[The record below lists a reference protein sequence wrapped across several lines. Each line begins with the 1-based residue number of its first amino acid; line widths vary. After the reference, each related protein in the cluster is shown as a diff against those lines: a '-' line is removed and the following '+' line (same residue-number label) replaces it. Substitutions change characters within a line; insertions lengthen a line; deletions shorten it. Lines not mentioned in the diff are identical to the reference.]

1 MTSLNNFGGKVKNL
15 ILILALM
22 ISTVAMAGVDMKKS
36 DFKWKGTKVT
46 GMHEGKISLKS
57 ADLKMAENRIKSGKI
72 VMDMNSVT
80 VTDIKNETY
89 AKKFINHILSKDFF
103 ETKKYP
109 TATLEIVRD
118 TGKQLEGKMTI
129 KGKTNRVM
137 IPYKKEGNMY
147 TGTLKFDRTKYNLRY
162 GSGSYFKGLGDKM
175 IHDEVVLNF
184 KVAVK

>member
-1 MTSLNNFGGKVKNL
+1 MKNL
-15 ILILALM
+15 ILVIAFM
-22 ISTVAMAGVDMKKS
+22 FSTLTIAGVDMKKS

-57 ADLKMAENRIKSGKI
+57 ADLKMADNRIKAGKF

-80 VTDIKNETY
+80 VTDLSNKTF
-89 AKKFINHILSKDFF
+89 AKKFIDHILSKDFF
-103 ETKKYP
+103 EVKKYP

-118 TGKQLEGKMTI
+118 TGKKLEGKMTI
-129 KGKTNRVM
+129 KGKTNRVI
-137 IPYKKEGNMY
+137 IPYTKEGNMY
-147 TGTLKFDRTKYNLRY
+147 SGTLKFDRTKYDLRY

-175 IHDEVVLNF
+175 IHDEVELKF